1 MQDVKNRLSKFFEAI
16 TSERFFFYYIIFV
29 MISLPVTEIF
39 DELHSSIFAS
49 QPVIVEMAGYFG
61 IFVFVVHFLRHQN
74 IKYYLTDLLYFLLFI
89 FAVLSAVFSQN
100 KQDTFHGFYY
110 DEWLF
115 NFVGYFSLMLAGTMI
130 QDKELRKKIINVFI
144 LVTVIQS
151 LVAALQTFGIQIMES
166 YFDTNLIT
174 ETKRSYGLLQHSNW
188 YGGLSVLLFACT
200 SGVFLFTEKKIL
212 RNFTF
217 GISMVCFYTLLSSEA
232 RLAWVGTA
240 AYLLFL
246 VVSLTVMAFKGLD
259 RKKLKSIAARLA
271 VLIIGMAAV
280 LAVVIFLCGKIINK
294 IELTQNEISAAN
306 ENGENTNLGSGRMLI
321 WKQGLK
327 MFPKY
332 WAFGIG
338 LDNYRDV
345 FKKDPDFDGP
355 FTQGKGHN
363 EYIHYLVTQG
373 IFQLMTYLT
382 LLIHAAVSGVKNV
395 IKNEDKE
402 ERFINWM
409 LLGMF
414 FGYIAQACFNSS
426 VVNVAPYFWITL
438 GMCLTKK
445 NQHYFGYSKEHKSSK
460 HKNTSK

>member
-1 MQDVKNRLSKFFEAI
+1 ML
-16 TSERFFFYYIIFV
+16 T
-29 MISLPVTEIF
+29 P
-39 DELHSSIFAS
+39 AS
-49 QPVIVEMAGYFG
+49 API
-61 IFVFVVHFLRHQN
+61 
-74 IKYYLTDLLYFLLFI
+74 
-89 FAVLSAVFSQN
+89 
-100 KQDTFHGFYY
+100 
-110 DEWLF
+110 
-115 NFVGYFSLMLAGTMI
+115 AGTSM
-130 QDKELRKKIINVFI
+130 
-144 LVTVIQS
+144 
-151 LVAALQTFGIQIMES
+151 
-166 YFDTNLIT
+166 
-174 ETKRSYGLLQHSNW
+174 RSG
-188 YGGLSVLLFACT
+188 
-200 SGVFLFTEKKIL
+200 
-212 RNFTF
+212 
-217 GISMVCFYTLLSSEA
+217 
-232 RLAWVGTA
+232 
-240 AYLLFL
+240 YL
-246 VVSLTVMAFKGLD
+246 
-259 RKKLKSIAARLA
+259 LKSIAARLA

-373 IFQLMTYLT
+373 IFQLITYLT

-402 ERFINWM
+402 ERFINWIR
-409 LLGMF
+409 LGMF